1 MQILL
6 KINKYPLIFQK
17 KCAIIYYKHFTE
29 KRDFMDN
36 IYEQLV
42 ERRRTGGDNAKTAL
56 ICAGL
61 VFSATACVF
70 FALCLGMILLIV
82 VSFIPIAVAVW
93 VLMGVNVEYE
103 YTVTNNE
110 MDIDKIVG
118 RRTRKHMITVDLSGA
133 EDFGSYPPQAEL
145 AAETTVEATSG
156 LERDAHYLIV
166 KHRDYGKVKVIFNPN
181 EKLREAIARE
191 LPKSLR
197 AKLDNYGK

>member
-1 MQILL
+1 
-6 KINKYPLIFQK
+6 
-17 KCAIIYYKHFTE
+17 
-29 KRDFMDN
+29 MDN
-36 IYEQLV
+36 ICEQLV

-61 VFSATACVF
+61 ALAAAACVICAVYF
-70 FALCLGMILLIV
+70 GIMLLIAAAI
-82 VSFIPIAVAVW
+82 IPIAAAVW

-110 MDIDKIVG
+110 LDIDKIIG
-118 RRTRKHMITVDLSGA
+118 RRTRKPMITVDLSAA
-133 EDFGSYPPQAEL
+133 EDFGTYPPKEESD
-145 AAETTVEATSG
+145 AETTVQATSG

-191 LPKSLR
+191 FPKPLR
-197 AKLDNYGK
+197 ARLQQYGK